1 VVPHD
6 PVEFAVTDEPALVA
20 DDERFWSLVP
30 RDARLEQL
38 ATGAIWAE
46 GPVYLPAS
54 GDVVWSDIPNDR
66 MLRWSPSG
74 DGRVFRSPSN
84 FVNGNTLDADGRIVH
99 CSHGARALLRTEHDG
114 TVTTLVDR
122 WHGRR
127 LNSPNDLVVRADGT
141 IWFTDPPYGIRSNR
155 EGYQADSEIRACN
168 VYRLDPDGWLDVGD
182 HDVEEPN
189 GLALSP
195 DGSLLYVAD
204 TSAAFREDGGGNHHI
219 RVYDVLDDRRACN
232 GRLFAEVTPGLAD
245 GFRLDLDGNLYTS
258 SADSIQVYE
267 PAGRRLGKIR
277 VPEKVSNCCWGGPG
291 HNELYIT
298 ASSSL
303 YRIVLTARGHGLL
316 W

>member
-1 VVPHD
+1 MTGAGAPDVPK
-6 PVEFAVTDEPALVA
+6 PIA
-20 DDERFWSLVP
+20 DDERFWTLVP
-30 RDARLEQL
+30 PDARLERL
-38 ATGAIWAE
+38 ASGAIWAE

-74 DGRVFRSPSN
+74 GPSAGPAVFRAPSN
-84 FVNGNTLDADGRIVH
+84 FVNGNTLDAEGRIVH
-99 CSHGARALLRTEHDG
+99 CSHGARAVLRTEHDG
-114 TVTTLVDR
+114 TVTTVVDR

-141 IWFTDPPYGIRSNR
+141 IWFTDPPYGIRSNW

-168 VYRLDPDGWLDVGD
+168 VYRLDADGWLDVVVT
-182 HDVEEPN
+182 DVEEPN
-189 GLALSP
+189 GLAFSP
-195 DGSLLYVAD
+195 DGTLLYVAD

-219 RVYDVLDDRRACN
+219 RVYDVLDGRRACN
-232 GRLFAEVTPGLAD
+232 GRLFAEVAPGLSD
-245 GFRLDLDGNLYTS
+245 GFRLDVDGNLYTS
-258 SADSIQVYE
+258 SADSIQVYD
-267 PAGRRLGKIR
+267 PSGVRLGRIP

-291 HNELYIT
+291 RNELYVT

-303 YRIVLTARGHGLL
+303 YRIVLSVRGHGLL